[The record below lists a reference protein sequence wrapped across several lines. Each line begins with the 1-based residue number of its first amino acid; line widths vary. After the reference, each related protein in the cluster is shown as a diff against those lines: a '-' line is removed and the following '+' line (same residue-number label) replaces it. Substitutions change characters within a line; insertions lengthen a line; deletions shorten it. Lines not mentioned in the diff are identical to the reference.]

1 MTFSGET
8 ETGSP
13 QKTRQTRRCTRAA
26 IALSVAVG
34 LTAIA
39 AGLASIAAAPG
50 APGVLGAGLALIMLA
65 IAVIDARQ
73 FIIPNGLVAAGF
85 GLGLVHAGIASST
98 GVIEGVALATL
109 LGAFLAAVFLAI
121 RIGYRRVRGR
131 EGIGLGDIK
140 LAAVAGA
147 WLDWQTIALAVEI
160 AALSAL
166 AVYALRQWVLG
177 RPMRR
182 TTRLPFGLFLAP
194 AIWLCWL
201 LDAALLA
208 PR

>member
-1 MTFSGET
+1 MTR
-8 ETGSP
+8 GSARSTIFLP
-13 QKTRQTRRCTRAA
+13 
-26 IALSVAVG
+26 VAVG
-34 LTAIA
+34 SLAIA
-39 AGLASIAAAPG
+39 AGLASIAAAPDLR
-50 APGVLGAGLALIMLA
+50 GVLAAGLAFIMLA
-65 IAVIDARQ
+65 VAVIDGRR
-73 FIIPNGLVAAGF
+73 FVIPNGLVAAGF
-85 GLGLVHAGIASST
+85 GLGLVHAGVADWPS
-98 GVIEGVALATL
+98 VIEAVALAAFR
-109 LGAFLAAVFLAI
+109 GALLAAIFLAI

-131 EGIGLGDIK
+131 EGIGLGDVK

-147 WLDWQTIALAVEI
+147 WLGWQAIALAIEI

-182 TTRLPFGLFLAP
+182 TNRLPLGLFLAP

-201 LDAALLA
+201 LEATLFT